1 MWELKTFGFWKRKV
15 SLALVIAM
23 LQISILNIFA
33 VTALAAEGEP
43 DLQVKSAILM
53 EASTGQILYENN
65 ADEAFPPASMAKMMT
80 EYLVMEAVQEGKLK
94 WEDKVT
100 ASKYAADVI
109 GSGQLIAEGEQL
121 TVKDMFYAMSIYSS
135 NDASV
140 ALAERIGGSEEG
152 FSKMMNEKAKEL
164 GMSDKAHFINA
175 TGLSRA
181 DIKEM
186 APASIPGETMMSAK
200 DAAILARSLINDH
213 KEVLEYTKI
222 PSKKLR
228 ETDKAPMINYNWML
242 EGNSSNINFK
252 KFAYQGLDG
261 LKTGHTDEA
270 KYCFTGTAERNG
282 MRLISVVM
290 GAATDPERFNQT
302 RKVLD
307 YGFTNFEFKTIA
319 KAGTAIDAQKT
330 VPITKGVELE
340 APAVLKNDV
349 AFAVKKG
356 TQDVKVETKVEA
368 IAADKLV
375 APVKKDTKLGTATIT
390 YGKNTETVDLVA
402 AEEMEKASWFRMLFR
417 GIKNLFVDLFNGVK
431 GLF

>member
-1 MWELKTFGFWKRKV
+1 MKTFGFWKRKV

-43 DLQVKSAILM
+43 ELQVQSAILM
-53 EASTGQILYENN
+53 EASTGQILFENN
-65 ADEAFPPASMAKMMT
+65 ADKAYPPASMAKMMT
-80 EYLVMEAVQEGKLK
+80 EYLVMEAIQDGKLK

-164 GMSDKAHFINA
+164 GMSAEAHFINA

-228 ETDKAPMINYNWML
+228 ESDKAPMINYNWML
-242 EGNSSNINFK
+242 EGNSSNINLK

-261 LKTGHTDEA
+261 LKTGHTNEA
-270 KYCFTGTAERNG
+270 GYCFTGTAERNG

-290 GAATDPERFNQT
+290 GAKTDPERFNQT

-307 YGFTNFEFKTIA
+307 YGFTNFEFKTVA

>member
-1 MWELKTFGFWKRKV
+1 MKTFGFWKRKV